1 MRNHVKIVE
10 LLLSFNANPSLFD
23 KIGNTPVS
31 YTRNKKIIDLISNP
45 LVEQIHKIC
54 STPLQKLNIK
64 PNDLKEILINK
75 SFVLGIND
83 AKTILSEAI
92 NQKCLSPL
100 TTAIIYSN
108 IDVVEILAKIGVDPS
123 LKDNRG
129 FCKPPAAQLKSCAFH
144 L

>member
-92 NQKCLSPL
+92 NFSSRIRDFKKNNGGYVPF
-100 TTAIIYSN
+100 
-108 IDVVEILAKIGVDPS
+108 DKIFE
-123 LKDNRG
+123 N
-129 FCKPPAAQLKSCAFH
+129 FI
-144 L
+144 